1 VIALPV
7 RIAILTFASALS
19 AGCVSFEQL
28 PVARTGCDP
37 ALIGRWLPAE
47 GTGETPPVPGT
58 VTAIEDGVCQLTAQ
72 DRDGTPTTQTF
83 RTFALDGEHYIVT
96 EEDEALVI
104 ADGDGR
110 VVDTWPKTRVQV
122 HRYRLEG
129 DRLTVSIAG
138 MDAAMALDAP
148 DVAVRTNAT
157 TTRPDRDGIS
167 EQTMATQVYLA
178 GSRDALATML
188 RTHGDRL
195 YAASEWGDPSVL
207 RRIAPENNR

>member
-1 VIALPV
+1 MIALPV
-7 RIAILTFASALS
+7 RIAILTLASAAT
-19 AGCVSFEQL
+19 AGCVTFEQL

-47 GTGETPPVPGT
+47 GPGETPPVPAV
-58 VTAIEDGVCQLTAQ
+58 VTATEDGACLATASES
-72 DRDGTPTTQTF
+72 TQKF
-83 RTFALDGEHYIVT
+83 RTFALDGAHYIVI

-110 VVDTWPKTRVQV
+110 VVNTWPKTRVQV

-129 DRLTVSIAG
+129 DRLTVSIVG
-138 MDAAMALDAP
+138 MDAAVALDAP
-148 DVAVRTNAT
+148 GVAVRTNAT
-157 TTRPDRDGIS
+157 TTLPDRDGIS
-167 EQTMATQVYLA
+167 ERAMATRVYLA

-195 YAASEWGDPSVL
+195 YAASEWGDPSVF
-207 RRIAPENNR
+207 RRIAPETAR